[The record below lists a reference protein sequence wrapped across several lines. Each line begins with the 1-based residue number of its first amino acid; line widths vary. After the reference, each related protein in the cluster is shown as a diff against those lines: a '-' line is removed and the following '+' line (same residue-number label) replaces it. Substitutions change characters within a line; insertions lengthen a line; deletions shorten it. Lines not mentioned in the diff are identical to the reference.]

1 MQQYIAPRYDFIV
14 VGGGTAGCIMAA
26 RLSERASKQV
36 LLIEAGEDT
45 PPDRTPADIDDIFP
59 RSTANPTYLWKGMK
73 ATVKAGQAPRP
84 YPQGKVMGGGSS
96 VNGLVALRGQESDYE
111 RWVAAGADGWSWDD
125 VLPWFRRI
133 EQDQDRDGPASS
145 SAGDPIRHVAE
156 AQWPCYVRAVR
167 DAASYAGFSYNRDV
181 NESPGDGFYPMPIS
195 ATKDARATSANSYLD
210 AATRRRPNLT
220 IMPLTHVET
229 LLLEGSRV
237 TGVKVKRDT
246 ESSDIH
252 ADAVVLS
259 AGAIQSP
266 ALLLRSGIG
275 PAEALKLVGV
285 EPRCHRAGVGANLQ
299 NHPYVLTGVVLPR
312 RMRMAPELRY
322 FSIAGLRA
330 SSHQA
335 DTLGGD
341 LFLFLTGRI
350 SPRAVGASLGIV
362 GAGLY
367 SPVSRGSVTLAGA
380 DPQQDP
386 RVDFNMLDDE
396 RDRSRLIEGVRLAHR
411 LLSSPDVKPTI
422 KDTFLLPPV
431 QAINEFGNPGVVGAL
446 FSAGAEV
453 FVRMPAALRHLVLD
467 IGVGRSKRLTP
478 RRTPSDQ
485 DVLDCVSPMG
495 HPAGTCA
502 IGHADDDQAVVDA
515 HCKLHGLSGLYVAD
529 ASVIPVL
536 PSANTNLPTMMVAE
550 RVAAWLNSA
559 A

>member
-1 MQQYIAPRYDFIV
+1 MQDFIAQRYDFIV

-59 RSTANPTYLWKGMK
+59 RSTANPAHLWQGLK

-96 VNGLVALRGQESDYE
+96 VNGLVALRGQKSDYE

-125 VLPWFRRI
+125 VEPWFRRI
-133 EQDQDRDGPASS
+133 EQDQDRDGPAAS

-156 AQWPCYVRAVR
+156 GQWPPYVRAVR
-167 DAASYAGFSYNRDV
+167 DAASNTGFSYNRDV

-195 ATKDARATSANSYLD
+195 ATEDARATSANSYLD
-210 AATRRRPNLT
+210 ASTRRRPNLT

-237 TGVKVKRDT
+237 TGVKVKRGSR
-246 ESSDIH
+246 SSDIH

-285 EPRCHRAGVGANLQ
+285 EPRRHLAGVGANLQ

-335 DTLGGD
+335 DCLGGD

-350 SPRAVGASLGIV
+350 SPRAVGTSLGIV

-380 DPQQDP
+380 NPQQDP
-386 RVDFNMLDDE
+386 QVDFNMLDDE

-422 KDTFLLPPV
+422 KDAFLLPPV
-431 QAINEFGNPGVVGAL
+431 QAINEFGNPGVVGAV

-453 FVRMPAALRHLVLD
+453 FVNMPAVLRHLVLD
-467 IGVGRSKRLTP
+467 VGVGRSKRLAP
-478 RRTPSDQ
+478 RRAPSDQ

-502 IGHADDDQAVVDA
+502 IGHADDNYAVVDA